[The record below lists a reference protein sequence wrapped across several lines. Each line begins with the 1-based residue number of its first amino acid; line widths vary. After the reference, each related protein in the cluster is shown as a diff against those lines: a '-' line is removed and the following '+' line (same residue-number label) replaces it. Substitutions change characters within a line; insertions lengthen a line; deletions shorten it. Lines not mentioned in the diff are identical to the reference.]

1 MTGLLKSAIIDFS
14 AEGKINF
21 GVVQVGFFF

>member
-1 MTGLLKSAIIDFS
+1 LLKSAIIDFS

-21 GVVQVGFFF
+21 GVVQVGFFL